1 MKERNFDEFLSA
13 VYFSAEE
20 KSKKM
25 IREIDEASSSA
36 LRSYTDEMRRASAE
50 RRRRE
55 DARAAAAGAA
65 DTSRRASAIR
75 QSLFAR
81 REEIAHEVFD
91 EVAKRVADYTGSP
104 AYKDA
109 LIRDAK
115 AIADTLGGADG
126 AKLAVREA
134 DMCYAADIT
143 AACGLEV
150 VCDSR
155 ISLGGVRGLSGD
167 IECDL
172 TLDCKMSMAK
182 EKFMRESGL
191 TVV

>member
-1 MKERNFDEFLSA
+1 M
-13 VYFSAEE
+13 
-20 KSKKM
+20 
-25 IREIDEASSSA
+25 
-36 LRSYTDEMRRASAE
+36 
-50 RRRRE
+50 
-55 DARAAAAGAA
+55 G
-65 DTSRRASAIR
+65 
-75 QSLFAR
+75 
-81 REEIAHEVFD
+81 
-91 EVAKRVADYTGSP
+91 
-104 AYKDA
+104 
-109 LIRDAK
+109 
-115 AIADTLGGADG
+115 
-126 AKLAVREA
+126 
-134 DMCYAADIT
+134 YAADIT